1 MSAGAFEDG
10 KYEQNGGSNIWS
22 CRVQPETKEL
32 ALDSVTNE
40 YPSGSETADLPTLEI
55 SKRGNRGFGLIPR
68 VVTVELTADGTGA
81 TGDYLGEGTRFTIP
95 VFQESVYNGYSKGQT
110 GTYLGIACKFVSK
123 TGEKIR

>member
-10 KYEQNGGSNIWS
+10 KYEQNGGANIWS
-22 CRVQPETKEL
+22 CRVQPETKGL
-32 ALDSVTNE
+32 ALGTDPNG
-40 YPSGSETADLPTLEI
+40 YPSGDVTANLPTLEI

-68 VVTVELTADGTGA
+68 VVTIELTEDGTGE
-81 TGDYLGEGTRFTIP
+81 TGDYLGTGTQFTIP
-95 VFQESVYNGYSKGQT
+95 VFQEGVFNNYSKGQT